1 MIEMVTVTKD
11 VAKRMI
17 DEAPGDMVT
26 IITIATNTHVHS
38 KPKRREKEEG
48 KKLIDS
54 ARKISYQDNDFF
66 GRMSLYGVK
75 EENNNIKMV
84 HNILFPQIEWR
95 IEHLFEVFIDK
106 NVCLDYTKSNLIPI
120 ISKDRIIGK

>member
-17 DEAPGDMVT
+17 DEATGDMVT
-26 IITIATNTHVHS
+26 IITIATNTNVHS

-106 NVCLDYTKSNLIPI
+106 NVCLDYTKHVDTNYFKI
-120 ISKDRIIGK
+120 